1 MTYSPND
8 SESVTCKTRIL
19 SKTNL
24 DSYTL
29 FSRDRIILGLLQC
42 VDTFIIHVSQVV
54 IAKMPDYLTHVLW
67 VKTTGANP
75 SIHQPTG
82 RRTENHSSYPR
93 VWRLNRNHWVFWG
106 QVGQYPHVLLLKS
119 QWLCTENLQT
129 LGRSEI
135 DWIKWILCKPLLNSP
150 TPHLA
155 GANPKSSK
163 RSSWRGNCGN
173 SGTSWE
179 SYSRSWNKLI
189 PKKMYSNDPRRW
201 SEFAGIDFSI
211 IFGGWSNQFNKVALS
226 WWSNPKFQHQKTII

>member
-1 MTYSPND
+1 M
-8 SESVTCKTRIL
+8 
-19 SKTNL
+19 
-24 DSYTL
+24 L

-42 VDTFIIHVSQVV
+42 IDTLIIHVSQVV
-54 IAKMPDYLTHVLW
+54 IAKMLDYLTHVLW

-82 RRTENHSSYPR
+82 RRTENNSLYPR
-93 VWRLNRNHWVFWG
+93 VWRLNRNHWIFSG

-119 QWLCTENLQT
+119 QWLCTENLQN

-135 DWIKWILCKPLLNSP
+135 DWIKWILCKPLLKSP

-163 RSSWRGNCGN
+163 RSSWRGN
-173 SGTSWE
+173 SGTSWK
-179 SYSRSWNKLI
+179 SYSASWHKLTSQ
-189 PKKMYSNDPRRW
+189 KMYNNDPRRW

-211 IFGGWSNQFNKVALS
+211 FFGGWSNQFNKVALS
-226 WWSNPKFQHQKTII
+226 WWSNPKFPHKKNNYIMEC